1 MGNGLTHY
9 FYSSNANTETPMEQ
23 NKLNDATIPMDAM
36 DFEITTR
43 QAAERYGCENN
54 YSTFHNRMTKLSIK
68 PERRGRASYL
78 NTKQIQLLDRLDD
91 HLRNGGTFS
100 NFVIEEGAVKPITEN
115 DKVME
120 ITTTNNS
127 SIETSGRIGD
137 LEIIA
142 ALSELSSRNYD
153 VLTPQKRLKEA
164 AEENFLLTTEQV
176 SKIVG
181 LTHSTISS
189 WKTGT
194 IKLGFTFMKMKEG
207 SSVVWKVCKKEGN

>member
-1 MGNGLTHY
+1 VGNGLTHY
-9 FYSSNANTETPMEQ
+9 FYSFTATTETPMEL
-23 NKLNDATIPMDAM
+23 NELNDATTPMDAL

-54 YSTFHNRMTKLSIK
+54 YSTFHNRMTKLGIK

-78 NTKQIQLLDRLDD
+78 STTQIQLLDKLDG

-100 NFVIEEGAVKPITEN
+100 NFVIEEGEVTPITKN

-120 ITTTNNS
+120 LATTTDSSIVSNS
-127 SIETSGRIGD
+127 SIGSV
-137 LEIIA
+137 EIIA
-142 ALSELSSRNYD
+142 ALQALSNSNYD

-164 AEENFLLTTEQV
+164 AEEGFLLTTEQI

-181 LTHSTISS
+181 LAPSTISS
-189 WKTGT
+189 WKSGT
-194 IKLGFTFMKMKEG
+194 KKLGFSFSKEHEG
-207 SSVVWKVCKKEGN
+207 SSVVWRVIR

>member
-9 FYSSNANTETPMEQ
+9 FYSFTATTETPMEL
-23 NKLNDATIPMDAM
+23 NELNDATTPMDAL

-54 YSTFHNRMTKLSIK
+54 YSTFHNRMTKLGIK

-78 NTKQIQLLDRLDD
+78 STTQIQLLDRLDG

-100 NFVIEEGAVKPITEN
+100 NFVIEEGEVTPITKN

-120 ITTTNNS
+120 LATTTDSSIVSNS
-127 SIETSGRIGD
+127 SIGSV
-137 LEIIA
+137 EIIA
-142 ALSELSSRNYD
+142 ALQALSNSNYD

-164 AEENFLLTTEQV
+164 AEEGFLLTTEQV

-181 LTHSTISS
+181 LAPSTISS
-189 WKTGT
+189 WKSGT
-194 IKLGFTFMKMKEG
+194 KKLGFSFSKEHEG
-207 SSVVWKVCKKEGN
+207 SSVIWRVSR